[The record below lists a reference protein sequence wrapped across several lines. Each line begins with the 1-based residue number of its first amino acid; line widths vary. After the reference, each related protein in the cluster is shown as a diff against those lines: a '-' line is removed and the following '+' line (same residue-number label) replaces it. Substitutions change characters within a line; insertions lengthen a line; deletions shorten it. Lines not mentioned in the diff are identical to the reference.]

1 MEMSGCQLSHSFDT
15 VATMPPPCSPHKPP
29 CSAQCSTVG
38 RGRRARRQA
47 APQEDEGREDGVWE
61 QERGSSWEQDGSTLP
76 PRSHCRTLS
85 RASCTMRS
93 TTLRR
98 RREES
103 GAGQCHGAGAGGH
116 CAGTLASGQHCG
128 QRLKYIPKTTNPL
141 YMGLIVI
148 KVSQKLI
155 LLNFTPTLDRRGT
168 QYCGADRR

>member
-29 CSAQCSTVG
+29 CSPQCSTMG
-38 RGRRARRQA
+38 GGRRARRQA
-47 APQEDEGREDGVWE
+47 APQEEEGREDGVWE
-61 QERGSSWEQDGSTLP
+61 QEGGSSWEQDGSTLP
-76 PRSHCRTLS
+76 PRSHCRSLS

-103 GAGQCHGAGAGGH
+103 GAGQCHAAGAGGH

-128 QRLKYIPKTTNPL
+128 QC
-141 YMGLIVI
+141 G
-148 KVSQKLI
+148 
-155 LLNFTPTLDRRGT
+155 TLTFPRPPPWSAPPPPPPSSSLPHHDLGNLHRSDTAWR
-168 QYCGADRR
+168 